1 MPAWSQEPMP
11 SPNAVF
17 SPLRYSAS
25 PLLELPSIAAC
36 LWVSLHSVFF
46 AVSEKHGLLG
56 LGQVNWL
63 PIKEYAFIC
72 LEKLLSAFRS
82 WLWVI
87 INLHS
92 ELLSNQFC
100 SISLNRE
107 NSLVNAKIHP
117 AASIS
122 CHIINKYV
130 DPILLTTM
138 HPHCLH
144 IACTMFDR
152 WCGAVI
158 QVISCFSPFNT
169 FLFPSI

>member
-1 MPAWSQEPMP
+1 MLCFLPWDTLQALYWS
-11 SPNAVF
+11 F
-17 SPLRYSAS
+17 
-25 PLLELPSIAAC
+25 LLL
-36 LWVSLHSVFF
+36 LLVYGSLCIHFF
-46 AVSEKHGLLG
+46 IAVSEKHGLSG

-144 IACTMFDR
+144 YVWQMM
-152 WCGAVI
+152 WCCDTGHKLFLSF
-158 QVISCFSPFNT
+158 QYFSLPIN
-169 FLFPSI
+169 LVQINRG

>member
-1 MPAWSQEPMP
+1 MFCFFKYFINCLGIAV
-11 SPNAVF
+11 NACLKSRTNAITKCCVF
-17 SPLRYSAS
+17 SLEILCKPFTGASFYCCLFMGLSAFS
-25 PLLELPSIAAC
+25 
-36 LWVSLHSVFF
+36 FF
-46 AVSEKHGLLG
+46 AVSEKHGLSG

-152 WCGAVI
+152 
-158 QVISCFSPFNT
+158 
-169 FLFPSI
+169 